1 MSALPKELQ
10 TIAEHASS
18 PSSRADHRHL
28 PLEVDVA
35 AFLDCGF
42 DNVFTAVMDGEDKAG
57 ASKCAESDKT
67 PSSGM
72 STGMSPPCSTTT
84 ISSVGL
90 SLDEVGDLSVESE
103 GTFDVEDKTDVLCD
117 SVVIAV
123 EDCDN
128 VAAFEDDDLL
138 QGGAEV
144 VPW

>member
-1 MSALPKELQ
+1 M
-10 TIAEHASS
+10 
-18 PSSRADHRHL
+18 
-28 PLEVDVA
+28 
-35 AFLDCGF
+35 F

-57 ASKCAESDKT
+57 ASKCAASDET
-67 PSSGM
+67 PSGGM
-72 STGMSPPCSTTT
+72 STGMSPPCGTTT

-90 SLDEVGDLSVESE
+90 SPDEVGDLSVESE